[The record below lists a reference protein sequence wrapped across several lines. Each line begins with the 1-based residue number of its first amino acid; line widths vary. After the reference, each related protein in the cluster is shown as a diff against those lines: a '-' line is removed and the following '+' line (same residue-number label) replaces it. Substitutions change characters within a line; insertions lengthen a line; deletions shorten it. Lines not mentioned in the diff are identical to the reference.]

1 MNSRERSFSLL
12 LHQGFDSVQIGQ
24 LFYWNSIHIAPIGI
38 NKAEILS
45 TNSANERP
53 HEETLNDLIQP
64 SKLAV
69 ILQFYSQKNRI
80 TRPKFFPQ
88 TEQMKGLME
97 ELLKTSF
104 KLFYWNSFW
113 EIYLWLNSVLNCSY
127 LYLGDHTGERIK
139 EMIEPLIESCENED
153 VKKNPLS
160 KMDGQWPRVKYSEGI

>member
-1 MNSRERSFSLL
+1 MPQFEQMNSRERSFFLL

-69 ILQFYSQKNRI
+69 ILQFYSQKKQNYKAEILSTNRANE
-80 TRPKFFPQ
+80 RPHGG
-88 TEQMKGLME
+88 T
-97 ELLKTSF
+97 LKDF
-104 KLFYWNSFW
+104 IQAFLFEIHFGRFIFGWMLFW
-113 EIYLWLNSVLNCSY
+113 IAHIC
-127 LYLGDHTGERIK
+127 I
-139 EMIEPLIESCENED
+139 
-153 VKKNPLS
+153 
-160 KMDGQWPRVKYSEGI
+160 